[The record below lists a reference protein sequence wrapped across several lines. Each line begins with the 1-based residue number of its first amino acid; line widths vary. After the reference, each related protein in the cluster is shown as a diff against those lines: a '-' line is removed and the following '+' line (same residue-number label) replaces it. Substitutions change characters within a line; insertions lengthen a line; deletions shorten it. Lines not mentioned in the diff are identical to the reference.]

1 MEDRPQDVGKHP
13 GATHEDYSRHHQAA
27 GSSNRQFG
35 LVMSAALLVI
45 GLWPVLRGN
54 PVRLNPLA
62 AGAVFLLL
70 ALTWPSGLG
79 PLNKIWTAFGLALG
93 RVTTPVAMGIL
104 FYLVFTPIATIFR
117 LSGRDALRL
126 RWNRQDGSYWILR
139 DPPGPRAE
147 TMIRQF

>member
-1 MEDRPQDVGKHP
+1 MEDRPQGGGKHL
-13 GATHEDYSRHHQAA
+13 GSTHEDYSRHHQAA

-54 PVRLNPLA
+54 PVKLSSLA

-70 ALTWPSGLG
+70 AVTWPSGLG
-79 PLNKIWTAFGLALG
+79 PLNKLWTLIGLTMG
-93 RVTTPVAMGIL
+93 RLTTPVIMGIL

-126 RWNRQDGSYWILR
+126 SWNGQDGSYWILR